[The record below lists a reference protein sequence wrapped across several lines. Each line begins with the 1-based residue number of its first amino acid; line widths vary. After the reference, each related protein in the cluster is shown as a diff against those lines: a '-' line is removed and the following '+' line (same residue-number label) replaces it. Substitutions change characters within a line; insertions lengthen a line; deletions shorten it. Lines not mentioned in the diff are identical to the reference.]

1 MSAGS
6 LPCSPRTVAGRR
18 RLLGR
23 QVIVFGCH
31 SFDAVD
37 VTAQLLKNKS
47 NAHPES
53 TEAIGNMSYI
63 WLHE

>member
-6 LPCSPRTVAGRR
+6 EPYLLRTVAGRR

-23 QVIVFGCH
+23 QVIMFGCH
-31 SFDAVD
+31 SLDAVD

-47 NAHPES
+47 NVLRENTGSHRKHD
-53 TEAIGNMSYI
+53 
-63 WLHE
+63 LHLIM